1 MFKNKKPQV
10 VVRCPWCFVKDIDAQ
25 LRYSSKEDLYYCLK
39 CCYTAKKHKTAMKEL
54 NNVKKER
61 YKSYY

>member
-10 VVRCPWCFVKDIDAQ
+10 TVRCPWCFVKDIDAT

-39 CCYTAKKHKTAMKEL
+39 CCYT
-54 NNVKKER
+54 VKKA
-61 YKSYY
+61 